1 MGVAPELHEQVGDVL
16 ERFKGVKSRDVTI
29 MTRQLSTMVSS
40 GMSLLRAFYILE
52 EQTEDKKLKQIIA
65 QVRRDI
71 EAGISLSDALE
82 KHPKVFTPLY
92 TSMTRTGEAAGI
104 LEDVLLRV
112 AEQLEKADS
121 LRRQV
126 KAAMAYPIMI
136 GAFALVGEHGLV
148 LKRGQELGLV
158 LAPLERRLMRLVAE

>member
-1 MGVAPELHEQVGDVL
+1 MATYAFKAVDLAGVPSRGEIEAESKQAVTDQLRQRGLIPLDIL
-16 ERFKGVKSRDVTI
+16 EEKKALDIGEIFDRFKGVKSREVTI

-52 EQTEDKKLKQIIA
+52 EQTEDKKLKEIIS

-71 EAGISLSDALE
+71 EAGTSLSDALE
-82 KHPKVFTPLY
+82 KHPKVFGQLY
-92 TSMTRTGEAAGI
+92 TAMTRTGEGAGI

-121 LRRQV
+121 L
-126 KAAMAYPIMI
+126 
-136 GAFALVGEHGLV
+136 
-148 LKRGQELGLV
+148 
-158 LAPLERRLMRLVAE
+158 